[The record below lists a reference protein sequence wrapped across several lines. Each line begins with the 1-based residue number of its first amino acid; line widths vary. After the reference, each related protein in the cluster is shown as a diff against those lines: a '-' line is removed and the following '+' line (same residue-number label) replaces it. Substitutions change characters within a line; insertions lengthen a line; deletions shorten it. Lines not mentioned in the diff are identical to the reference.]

1 MTKEQFAK
9 DHNFESYNKMLLAS
23 TSIIFDRG
31 INYYLTP
38 TSNGWMAW
46 IDMDPVNPIAWFENF
61 ELAQTFLV
69 AAFEKFAELPVPF
82 PLVSETYYVGGD
94 Y

>member
-9 DHNFESYNKMLLAS
+9 EYGYESYNKLQAAS

-38 TSNGWMAW
+38 SANGWMAW
-46 IDMDPVNPIAWFENF
+46 IDKDPVNSIAWFESF
-61 ELAQTFLV
+61 EIAQTFLV
-69 AAFEKFAELPVPF
+69 ATFEKFAGLPEPF

>member
-9 DHNFESYNKMLLAS
+9 EHGFESYNKMLAISSL
-23 TSIIFDRG
+23 IIFDRG
-31 INYYLTP
+31 MNYYVSP
-38 TSNGWMAW
+38 ISNGWIAW
-46 IDMDPVNPIAWFENF
+46 VDKYPVKPIAWFESF

-69 AAFEKFAELPVPF
+69 ATFEKYAGLPEPF